1 MSNAYDLTGQDSGFD
16 LIPKGKYEV
25 IAEKIDIKQFSTGT
39 EYIHIH
45 FRIRDDIEQEYSN
58 RVIFERIFKEKG
70 TEIFNRRRLTSLLK
84 ACIKEPK
91 LNYDGIEEILET
103 IVGSKLVINVGQR
116 HDEYWDE
123 DENYVSY
130 YEPTQHGDK
139 LLGSVNAPAPES
151 PKKELKYEDTTL
163 NVEEDD
169 LPF

>member
-1 MSNAYDLTGQDSGFD
+1 MSNTYDLTGQDSGFD

-39 EYIHIH
+39 EYIYIH
-45 FRIRDDIEQEYSN
+45 FRIRDDIEQDYGN
-58 RVIFERIFKEKG
+58 RVIFERIFKEKR

-84 ACIKEPK
+84 ACVKEPK
-91 LNYDGIEEILET
+91 LKYDGIDEILET

-116 HDEYWDE
+116 YNDHWDE
-123 DENYVSY
+123 DENYISY
-130 YEPTQHGDK
+130 YEPSQHGDK
-139 LLGSVNAPAPES
+139 VLGDVSEPANEEA
-151 PKKELKYEDTTL
+151 KQYEDTTL